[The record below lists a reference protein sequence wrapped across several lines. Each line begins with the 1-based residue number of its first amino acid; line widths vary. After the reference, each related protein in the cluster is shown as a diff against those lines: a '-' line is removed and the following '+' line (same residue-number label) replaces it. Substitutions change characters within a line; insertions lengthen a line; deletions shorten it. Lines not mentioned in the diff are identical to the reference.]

1 MAEQKKHSL
10 PNRWHY
16 REYLKNLL
24 GAGYVEWKYFN
35 FTSGTYSGIFVYSLT
50 DPLNLTGRGGAR
62 VLGRVFISRG
72 VEGGAE
78 KFAVSDADFSLH
90 SPDMA
95 MGGNSIKVLKNGMY
109 EIRGEV
115 ESLRWDL
122 RYTPLVLPI
131 QSFSDRGAI
140 PLNIEK
146 ASWRIEMPRA
156 KVEGFLTWEGKKIPI
171 EGFGYADA
179 NWGSPIP
186 LLTAFNWTQYSDD
199 AMALVMG
206 EIQNIEVGK
215 IKLGHWAE
223 LYIRYGDELITFAK
237 KELRITHTE
246 WARVPRSDLKVPV
259 RTEVSGENDAY
270 ALTLSLETEIS
281 DPLSFEMPFH
291 IPVRPIIVEQ
301 LARCSGELRMKARS
315 GARSLHAFDGKGF
328 KEYTLRDISLR
339 KRNKAGILIK

>member
-1 MAEQKKHSL
+1 MAEQKKHSSL
-10 PNRWHY
+10 NQWHY
-16 REYLKNLL
+16 REYLKNFL
-24 GAGYVEWKYFN
+24 GVDYVEWKYFN
-35 FTSGTYSGIFVYSLT
+35 FTSGKYSGIFVYSLT

-62 VLGRVFISRG
+62 VLGRVFISRD
-72 VEGGAE
+72 VQGGAE

-90 SPDMA
+90 SADAA
-95 MGGNSIKVLKNGMY
+95 MGKNSIKVFANGAY

-115 ESLRWDL
+115 ESLGWNL

-131 QSFSDRGAI
+131 KSFSDRGMV
-140 PLNIEK
+140 PLHIER
-146 ASWRIEMPRA
+146 ASWCIEMPRA

-186 LLTAFNWTQYSDD
+186 LLTAFNWAQYSDG

-246 WARVPRSDLKVPV
+246 WARVPQSYLEVPM
-259 RTEVSGENDAY
+259 RTEVSGENNEY
-270 ALTLSLETEIS
+270 ALMLALETEVS
-281 DPLSFEMPFH
+281 DPLFFELPFH

-301 LARCSGELRMKARS
+301 LTRCFGELRVKAKS
-315 GARSLHAFDGKGF
+315 GARPLHAFSGRGF
-328 KEYTLRDISLR
+328 KEYTLRDIALR
-339 KRNKAGILIK
+339 KKNKAGILIK